1 MRETQTRGGFR
12 FDSMINPYG
21 DEYSQ
26 NDPLPGST
34 QQGGEQTA
42 QGATSRFEPSS
53 SMGDAGPGLTSATGT
68 PGGMGAAG
76 TATGGADAW
85 QQTRERATVARQKTE
100 FFMREN
106 PVPTILGALAIGL
119 AIGLAYRYST
129 EREEKPIEAKTPLG
143 NVDLSFLTL
152 PFLWPFFKTVKHR
165 YEDTAEVVKDRVG
178 DGVDRLKKV
187 DVDEYVKP
195 LRKQWRSWT
204 R

>member
-12 FDSMINPYG
+12 FESMINPNG
-21 DEYSQ
+21 DEFSQ

-34 QQGGEQTA
+34 QQSGEQTA
-42 QGATSRFEPSS
+42 QGATSRFEPASA
-53 SMGDAGPGLTSATGT
+53 MGDAGPGQAGGSTSAGAGVS
-68 PGGMGAAG
+68 GGS
-76 TATGGADAW
+76 DNW
-85 QQTRERATVARQKTE
+85 RQTRERATVARQKTE
-100 FFMREN
+100 FFLREN
-106 PVPTILGALAIGL
+106 PVPTILGALAVGI

-129 EREEKPIEAKTPLG
+129 EHEEKQVEAKTPLG
-143 NVDLSFLTL
+143 NLDLSFLTL
-152 PFLWPFFKTVKHR
+152 PFMWPFFKTVKSR

-178 DGVDRLKKV
+178 EGVDRLKKV